1 MFDSVLSARDRWLSD
16 SGIMAPSRTKIL
28 LSAFGDSEWYNDTVN
43 FWSNVYGFK
52 MNTMTIDFKKNAMV
66 TIVDGSKLISDTV
79 VLLDTDTKTVS
90 VSELDF
96 ISKFEIKITTD
107 GKIYAFCGWFDTLFE
122 ARGIEPIMFSTSPK
136 SKSTHWQQTMF
147 ILNDPLDV
155 RSEDIITGTFS
166 CKKSVH
172 NLRELDVIMEY
183 SVKGQEKTFRQHF
196 GIV

>member
-1 MFDSVLSARDRWLSD
+1 MLDSVLSARDRWLSD

-122 ARGIEPIMFSTSPK
+122 GRGIEPIMFSTSPK

-155 RSEDIITGTFS
+155 RSEDIISGTFS